1 MKMKNQNFLTIRE
14 AAKILG
20 VSVDTLRRWDKK
32 GSLRSI
38 RPTPTSHRYYR
49 KEEINN
55 LLPKNDIFNLA
66 KNWVISQKSTIPQQE
81 NYCETSDVF
90 NARLE
95 RMGRE
100 LGKIK
105 GLEKTFPLIVA
116 IAGEIGN
123 NSFNHNIGNWP
134 DIPGIFFGYDL
145 LKRQITLADRGQGLL
160 KTLKRVKPLVK
171 NDEET
176 LQTPF
181 TEFIS
186 SRAPEDRGN
195 GLKFVKNVVTENNL
209 SLLFQSGDTELRL
222 KKDDEK
228 LNTEETTPY
237 FHGCMAIINF

>member
-1 MKMKNQNFLTIRE
+1 MKNENFLTIRE
-14 AAKILG
+14 AAKTLG

-38 RPTPTSHRYYR
+38 RPTPTSHRCYL
-49 KEEINN
+49 KEEIDN
-55 LLPKNDIFNLA
+55 LLPKNDIHNLA
-66 KNWVISQKSTIPQQE
+66 KNWATSQKPTTPTQE

-100 LGKIK
+100 LGKTK
-105 GLEKTFPLIVA
+105 ELEKIFPLIVA

-134 DIPGIFFGYDL
+134 DTPGVFFGYSL
-145 LKRQITLADRGQGLL
+145 PKRQIILADRGQGLL
-160 KTLKRVKPLVK
+160 KTLKKVKPLLK
-171 NDEET
+171 NDEEA
-176 LQTPF
+176 LQTAF

-209 SLLFQSGDTELRL
+209 NLLFQSGDAELHL
-222 KKDDEK
+222 KKSDKK
-228 LNTEETTPY
+228 LTIKKAAPY
-237 FHGCMAIINF
+237 FHGCMATINF

>member
-1 MKMKNQNFLTIRE
+1 MKNQNFLTIRE
-14 AAKILG
+14 AAKTLG
-20 VSVDTLRRWDKK
+20 VSIDTLRRWDKK
-32 GSLRSI
+32 GILRSI
-38 RPTPTSHRYYR
+38 RPTPTSHRYYQ

-55 LLPKNDIFNLA
+55 LLPRNDISNLA
-66 KNWVISQKSTIPQQE
+66 KNWAVSQKPPLPQQE

-116 IAGEIGN
+116 ITGEIGN

-134 DIPGIFFGYDL
+134 DTPGIFFGYDL

-160 KTLKRVKPLVK
+160 QTLKRVRPLLK
-171 NDEET
+171 NDEEA
-176 LQTPF
+176 LQTAF

-195 GLKFVKNVVTENNL
+195 GLKFVKNVIMENDL
-209 SLLFQSGDTELRL
+209 SLLFLSGDAELHL
-222 KKDDEK
+222 KKNDK
-228 LNTEETTPY
+228 KINIKETTPC
-237 FHGCMAIINF
+237 FHGCMAVINF